1 MLGAYEPPIWETA
14 VTHDPFSA
22 RQIIDTPLGDRVVY
36 RLDALEHMG
45 DIHSLPYS
53 IKVLLESVLRNHD
66 GRVVRDDDVTAVAQY
81 DASKV
86 GDTEIAYKP
95 ARVVL
100 QDFTGVP
107 AVVDLAAMRSAI
119 VRMTGDES
127 AAQKVNP
134 QVQSDLVIDH
144 SVQVDAFNTPDA
156 LGINEGFEFERNN
169 ERYEFLK
176 WGQSAFDN
184 FAVVPP
190 ATGIVHQVNLE
201 YLAKVVWDENGALY
215 PDSLVGTDSHTTM
228 INGLGVVGWG
238 VGGIEAEAV
247 MVGQPIYMLL
257 PEVVG
262 FKLVGALPDGAT
274 ATDLVLR
281 VTEMLRAHGVVGK
294 FVEFYGS
301 GLGEMPVANRATLA
315 NMAPE
320 YGATVGFFPVDGLTL
335 DYLRL
340 SGRSEEL
347 IATVEQY
354 YKMQGLWRDDSR
366 EIKYSS
372 TVQLDMSTV
381 VPSLAGPK
389 RPQDRI
395 ALTDMK
401 QQWHIDLE
409 GQLRPDGGGSG
420 EATGVHYNGATF
432 DLSDGDVVIA
442 AITSCTNTSN
452 PEVMV
457 AAGLVARR
465 AREKG
470 LTRKPWVK
478 TSLAPGSKVVT
489 EYLEKADLLK
499 DLEAVGF
506 FTVGYGCTT
515 CIGNSGPIPDPI
527 SAAINGSDLV
537 ATSVLS
543 GNRNFE
549 GRISPDVRANYL
561 ASPPLVVAY
570 ALAGTVDI
578 DLATEPLGTDEEGND
593 VYLADL
599 WPTQAEILETVA
611 SSVSREQFVKE
622 YGAVY
627 DGSAMWRNIK
637 TSGGALYG
645 WDESSTYV
653 QEPPFFMDLDSDP
666 TPIAPIMGARV
677 LLKLGDSITTDH
689 ISPAGAIGSDTPAG
703 RFLTES
709 GVEKRMFNS
718 YGSRRGND
726 RVMTRGTFANIRVRN
741 QLAPGTEGG
750 WTKDFTD
757 GEVRSVYE
765 ASLNYREAGTPLVVL
780 GGTDYGMGSSR
791 DWAAK
796 GTFLLGV
803 KAVIAS
809 SYERIHRSNLV
820 MMGVLPLEF
829 PTGENA
835 DSLGLDG
842 TESFDVVVDDSLT
855 PGHDI
860 EVRATKPDGTTMSF
874 TATARVD
881 TPIEVDYLRHGGILH
896 MVLREMASD

>member
-1 MLGAYEPPIWETA
+1 M
-14 VTHDPFSA
+14 THDPFSA
-22 RQIIDTPLGDRVVY
+22 RQTIDTPLGERVVY
-36 RLDALEHMG
+36 RIDALTDIG
-45 DIHSLPYS
+45 DIRSLPYS
-53 IKVLLESVLRNHD
+53 IKVLLESVLRNHN
-66 GRVVRDDDVTAVAQY
+66 GRVVRDEDVRAVAQY

-86 GDTEIAYKP
+86 EDTEIAYKP

-119 VRMTGDES
+119 VRMTGDVE
-127 AAQKVNP
+127 AAAKVNP
-134 QVQSDLVIDH
+134 QVQADLVIDH

-156 LGINEGFEFERNN
+156 LGINAGFEFERNN

-184 FAVVPP
+184 FSVVPP

-201 YLAKVVWDENGALY
+201 YLAKVVWDEDGVLY

-228 INGLGVVGWG
+228 INGLGVLGWG

-262 FKLVGALPDGAT
+262 FELTGALPDGAT
-274 ATDLVLR
+274 ATDLVLT
-281 VTEMLRAHGVVGK
+281 VTQLLRAHGVVGK

-301 GLGEMPVANRATLA
+301 GLDDMPVANRATLA

-320 YGATVGFFPVDGLTL
+320 YGATVGFFPVDDLTL
-335 DYLRL
+335 DYMRL

-347 IATVEQY
+347 VATVEQY
-354 YKMQGLWRDDSR
+354 CKLQGMWRDDSYNIR
-366 EIKYSS
+366 YSS
-372 TVQLDMSTV
+372 TLGLDMSTV

-401 QQWHIDLE
+401 QQWHTDIGD
-409 GQLRPDGGGSG
+409 QLRPDGGGPG
-420 EATGVHYNGATF
+420 EAPGVEFEGATF

-457 AAGLVARR
+457 AAGLVARK
-465 AREKG
+465 ARERG

-489 EYLEKADLLK
+489 DYLVKSELLE
-499 DLEAVGF
+499 DLEGVGF

-515 CIGNSGPIPDPI
+515 CIGNSGPIPASI
-527 SAAINGSDLV
+527 SAAINENDIV

-578 DLATEPLGTDEEGND
+578 DLATEPLGQDGVGND
-593 VYLADL
+593 VFLSDI
-599 WPTQAEILETVA
+599 WPSQAEILDTVA
-611 SSVSREQFVKE
+611 SSVTRDQFIEE

-627 DGSAMWRNIK
+627 DGSAMWRMID
-637 TSGGALYG
+637 TSGGALYE
-645 WDESSTYV
+645 WDDSSTYV
-653 QEPPFFMDLDSDP
+653 QEPPFFLDLAEDP
-666 TPIAPIMGARV
+666 TPIVPITGARV

-703 RFLTES
+703 RFLTDS
-709 GVEKRMFNS
+709 GVEQRMFNS

-741 QLAPGTEGG
+741 ELAPGTEGG
-750 WTKDFTD
+750 WTTDFTD
-757 GEVRSVYE
+757 GEIRSVYE
-765 ASLNYREAGTPLVVL
+765 ASLNYKEAGTPLVVI
-780 GGTDYGMGSSR
+780 GGRDYGMGSSR

-803 KAVIAS
+803 RAVIAT

-829 PTGENA
+829 PTGQNAEN
-835 DSLGLDG
+835 LGLDG
-842 TESFDVVVDDSLT
+842 TETIDIHVDDTLT
-855 PGHDI
+855 PGQEI
-860 EVRATKPDGTTMSF
+860 AV
-874 TATARVD
+874 TATREDGSVVSFAAIARVD
-881 TPIEVDYLRHGGILH
+881 TPIEVDYLRHSGILH
-896 MVLREMASD
+896 MVLRQMAQSD